1 VKELTERL
9 DLSQATI
16 YRRIETLEKHGLVE
30 ERTLVADDGNH
41 FSVYWSEFDGLL
53 VTLNDD
59 GYDVRVLQE
68 GDLPDGP
75 SDTGESLSSR

>member
-1 VKELTERL
+1 M
-9 DLSQATI
+9 
-16 YRRIETLEKHGLVE
+16 
-30 ERTLVADDGNH
+30 
-41 FSVYWSEFDGLL
+41 L